1 MYRNLFTNEKGFSL
15 LELLIAVLVAI
26 ILLSTVGVGVMKAY
40 DIKWKNE
47 TRNNLQ
53 KLVNAYKT
61 HYMEMREVASKNDQS
76 VFFWNNR
83 SILPLVVTDT
93 QINEPNAVG
102 SNIRVYSTNRSAFIE
117 AGCSTVS
124 SVEGYTELSCADSFG
139 TPLQI
144 QAVNQ
149 RGASAKSSYQDLGV
163 PYFLPFQPVEVL
175 FRSAGPDRQFG
186 TGDDL
191 TAFFSSSE
199 LDSYY
204 TTETERKMQNI
215 LQAIKEFHS
224 QRLFTETVELTY
236 ENSLSSYDDVRVPWV
251 WQLYSLPGSD
261 PNARCVIGN
270 IVSCRPTQSCQCP
283 YLSSQWPAVSYSQW
297 DSNHVVYSQYAMMNL
312 GLISTVNNSSMI
324 KDEFGMVIVVDL
336 ISGTSSSPHVPG
348 DKYSWGLSPPYLS
361 KIKTSWGKEMSIVLV
376 N

>member
-1 MYRNLFTNEKGFSL
+1 MRRNLFTNEKGFSL

-26 ILLSTVGVGVMKAY
+26 TLLSTVGVGIMRAY

-53 KLVNAYKT
+53 KLVNACKT
-61 HYMEMREVASKNDQS
+61 HYMEMRENASRYDQP

-83 SILPLVVTDT
+83 SILPLVITDT
-93 QINEPNAVG
+93 QTNEPDLTG
-102 SNIRVYSTNRSAFIE
+102 SDIRIYSTNRSAFLE
-117 AGCSTVS
+117 AGCSIVS
-124 SVEGYTELSCADSFG
+124 SNGEYTELSCEDSFG
-139 TPLQI
+139 TPLRI

-149 RGASAKSSYQDLGV
+149 RITSSKSSYQDLGS
-163 PYFLPFQPVEVL
+163 PYFLPSQPVEVL
-175 FRSAGPDRQFG
+175 FRSAGPDRQFA
-186 TGDDL
+186 TEDDL

-204 TTETERKMQNI
+204 TAETERKMQNI
-215 LQAIKEFHS
+215 LQAVKEFHS

-251 WQLYSLPGSD
+251 WQLYSLPGND
-261 PNARCVIGN
+261 PKTRCVINN
-270 IVSCRPTQSCQCP
+270 IVSCRPGQTCQCP
-283 YLSSQWPAVSYSQW
+283 YSSSQWPSVSYSQW

-312 GLISTVNNSSMI
+312 GLIPAVSNNYMVR
-324 KDEFGMVIVVDL
+324 DEFGMVMVLDL
-336 ISGTSSSPHVPG
+336 LSGSSLSPPVPH
-348 DKYSWGLSPPYLS
+348 DKYSWDISPPYLS
-361 KIKTSWGKEMSIVLV
+361 RIKTSWGKEMSIVLV